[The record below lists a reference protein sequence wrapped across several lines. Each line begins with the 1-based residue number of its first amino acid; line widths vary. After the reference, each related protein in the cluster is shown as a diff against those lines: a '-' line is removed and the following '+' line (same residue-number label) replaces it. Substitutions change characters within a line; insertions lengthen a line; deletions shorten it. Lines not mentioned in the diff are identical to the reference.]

1 MAQPYFGSGIPVAAG
16 FDLAANA
23 PLDAR
28 TVVETYDDL
37 VAIPA
42 IQKYAGLE
50 VFVEDVNKY
59 YFWNGSNWAETVSQG
74 STGVA
79 GKDGNMWIVSEEE
92 LAASE
97 PAPEEAKAGDMVLDN
112 TQNLYQV
119 SEALTLN
126 FVCNIKGVK
135 GDAGQAFTI
144 AKTFKSVEAMNSG
157 FGTDGV
163 LEGQFVMID
172 TGNVEDADTGKLYV
186 KGSTEYTYI
195 ADLSGA
201 QGIKGDQGIQGIQG
215 EKGDKGDTGVRG
227 TIITLGTAITGTS
240 ASETVYST
248 GIAES
253 LVGDLYINTTTSN
266 YYRCT
271 VAGDPATAK
280 WVYVGCLQGIQGIQ
294 GEQGPQ
300 GDAGEDGATITTGTT
315 VSNGSAATG
324 FKDGDL
330 YINTNTYD
338 LFQVVSNNWSLI
350 GNIKGATGDQGPK
363 GDQGI
368 QGPKGDQG
376 EQGPKGD
383 QGIQGEKGEQ
393 GPQGIQGDKGDKG
406 DKGDQGDPGSKIG
419 VGTEVSVPGAVSGD
433 YVAGDYYLNNTTWNL
448 YHAVDSG
455 DSAAWTLVG
464 NIKGATGEQG
474 PKGDQ
479 GIQGEKGEKGDK
491 GDQGDQGPQGV
502 QGIQGPQGE
511 KGEAFAIA
519 KTYASIS
526 AMNAAFATDGVLE
539 GQFVMIDT
547 GNVEDEDNAKLYV
560 KGASSYTYITDLSG
574 AQGMQGPQG
583 IQGPEGPQGPKGDQG
598 IQGEKG
604 EQGPQGIPGE
614 KGDKGDKGDK
624 GEQGI
629 QGPKGDQGEQGPQGD
644 QGPQGT
650 RGSLIYQGTAITG
663 TSTTATK
670 FPSSGIT
677 AALANDVYI
686 NTSTGAMYKCVA
698 GGVAA
703 SATWAYT
710 GNITGPQGQQGIQ
723 GPKGDK
729 GDPGEDG
736 ERGSTITSGTSV
748 SAPGTVSGGY
758 QDGDVYIN
766 TSTWN
771 VYQVK
776 GTSWALVGNIKG
788 ADGTDGAKGDK
799 GDKGDPGEDGDKIRV
814 GTSWAAG
821 TESRIFFQTL

>member
-59 YFWNGSNWAETVSQG
+59 YFWNGSEWAETVSQG

-79 GKDGNMWIVSEEE
+79 GKDGNKWIVSEEE

-97 PAPEEAKAGDMVLDN
+97 PAPGGAKAGDMVLDS

-144 AKTFKSVEAMNSG
+144 AKTFESVEAMNSG

-163 LEGQFVMID
+163 LQGQFVMID
-172 TGNVEDADTGKLYV
+172 TGNVEDVDTGKLYV
-186 KGSTEYTYI
+186 KGAEAYTYI

-215 EKGDKGDTGVRG
+215 EKGDKGETGVRG
-227 TIITLGTAITGTS
+227 TNITLGTAITGTS
-240 ASETVYST
+240 ATETVYST
-248 GIAES
+248 GIADA

-280 WVYVGCLQGIQGIQ
+280 WVYVGCLQGIQGVKGDK
-294 GEQGPQ
+294 GEKGET
-300 GDAGEDGATITTGTT
+300 GEDGATITTGTT

-330 YINTNTYD
+330 YIKTDTYD
-338 LFQVVSNNWSLI
+338 LFQVEGGNWSLI

-363 GDQGI
+363 GDQG
-368 QGPKGDQG
+368 
-376 EQGPKGD
+376 
-383 QGIQGEKGEQ
+383 EKGET
-393 GPQGIQGDKGDKG
+393 GATGEKG
-406 DKGDQGDPGSKIG
+406 DKGDQGDPGVDGSKIG
-419 VGTEVSVPGAVSGD
+419 VGTEVAAAGAVSGD
-433 YVAGDYYLNNTTWNL
+433 YVTGDYYLNSSTWNL
-448 YHAVDSG
+448 YHAVTSG
-455 DSAAWTLVG
+455 DSATWTLVG
-464 NIKGATGEQG
+464 NIKGA
-474 PKGDQ
+474 KGD
-479 GIQGEKGEKGDK
+479 QGEKGEKGD
-491 GDQGDQGPQGV
+491 
-502 QGIQGPQGE
+502 QGIQGP
-511 KGEAFAIA
+511 KGDAFAIA
-519 KTYASIS
+519 KTFASVA
-526 AMNAAFATDGVLE
+526 AMNSGFATDGVLE

-560 KGASSYTYITDLSG
+560 KGAEAYTYITDLSG
-574 AQGMQGPQG
+574 AQG
-583 IQGPEGPQGPKGDQG
+583 IKGDQG

-604 EQGPQGIPGE
+604 
-614 KGDKGDKGDK
+614 DK
-624 GEQGI
+624 GE
-629 QGPKGDQGEQGPQGD
+629 KGDQGEKGEKGD
-644 QGPQGT
+644 QGVQGT

-663 TSTTATK
+663 TSSTATA
-670 FPSSGIT
+670 FPSSGIA

-686 NTSTGAMYKCVA
+686 NTSTGAMYQCVV
-698 GGVAA
+698 GGAA
-703 SATWAYT
+703 ATATWKYT
-710 GNITGPQGQQGIQ
+710 GDLTGPQGA
-723 GPKGDK
+723 KGDK

-736 ERGSTITSGTSV
+736 ERGSKITSGTSV
-748 SAPGTVSGGY
+748 SAPGTVSGDY
-758 QDGDVYIN
+758 KDGDVYIN

-776 GTSWALVGNIKG
+776 GTAWALVGNIKG
-788 ADGTDGAKGDK
+788 ADGADGAKGDK
-799 GDKGDPGEDGDKIRV
+799 GEKGDPGEDGDKIRV